1 LNSKLSTTKKGRKEA
16 SEGGRKKRKE
26 RKKERKNLKMKQGK
40 VRVLSSHSTLFLWG
54 EMFLRSYKKTSL

>member
-1 LNSKLSTTKKGRKEA
+1 VREGGKKGKKE
-16 SEGGRKKRKE
+16 RKKEKKE